1 MKKENKKIIFLDVD
15 GVLNSQ
21 EDFLSLS
28 HEELS
33 EMPCEV
39 FDRPL
44 KLLKQII
51 DKTGAKV
58 VISSSWRMTLFS
70 GTAVLYNKLINK
82 LGEFNIKPIS
92 VTPMLSGENKQRGD
106 EIRAWLE
113 NNSDV
118 THFIILDDD
127 SDMCEFTENNLVQ
140 TTYEYGL
147 REEHVKK
154 AIKILSN
161 NNNNVD

>member
-1 MKKENKKIIFLDVD
+1 MKKGNKKIIFLDVD
-15 GVLNSQ
+15 GVLNSE

-28 HEELS
+28 RGELP

-51 DKTGAKV
+51 DKTGAEV
-58 VISSSWRMTLFS
+58 VISSSWRITLFR
-70 GTAVLYNKLINK
+70 GTTVLYNKLINK
-82 LGEFNIKPIS
+82 LGEFNIKPIG
-92 VTPMLSGENKQRGD
+92 VTPILSDDNKQRGD
-106 EIRAWLE
+106 EIRTWLE
-113 NNSDV
+113 NNCDI

-127 SDMCEFTENNLVQ
+127 SDMCEFTETNLVQ

-154 AIKILSN
+154 AIEILSN
-161 NNNNVD
+161 NNVD